1 MLDATVLLTINQL
14 VTQVTK
20 LASSI
25 FFVLNLFLNTKHS
38 NYFLTKIHT

>member
-25 FFVLNLFLNTKHS
+25 FFGFEFILKYKAF
-38 NYFLTKIHT
+38 